1 MCTNVVFNP
10 AAAGYV
16 EAADDLAAPPQW
28 RRTAA
33 SWSGEHAGNGRLS
46 MTTYL
51 ETPAD
56 LLVRVGQDL
65 GTTDWMKITQ
75 QQVDLFADATGDHQW
90 IHTDLARAA
99 KGPFKSTIA
108 HGYLTLGPTS
118 VVIGQ
123 VLKIRVLTAAL
134 NCGTELWS
142 RPGAIPGTG
151 AGRFADLRRRE
162 PRTRAAEDPRRGSGV
177 RPDLRDRRSEMPGV
191 RSRRDR
197 AVSVTAAEYAKMT
210 VQRLVPVLGQQI
222 RVDVRR

>member
-134 NCGTELWS
+134 NYGLD
-142 RPGAIPGTG
+142 RV
-151 AGRFADLRRRE
+151 RFPAPVPVGSQICAVVSLV
-162 PRTRAAEDPRRGSGV
+162 RAQQKT
-177 RPDLRDRRSEMPGV
+177 PGV
-191 RSRRDR
+191 A
-197 AVSVTAAEYAKMT
+197 AVFALTYEID
-210 VQRLVPVLGQQI
+210 GQKCPAC
-222 RVDVRR
+222 VADVIALYP